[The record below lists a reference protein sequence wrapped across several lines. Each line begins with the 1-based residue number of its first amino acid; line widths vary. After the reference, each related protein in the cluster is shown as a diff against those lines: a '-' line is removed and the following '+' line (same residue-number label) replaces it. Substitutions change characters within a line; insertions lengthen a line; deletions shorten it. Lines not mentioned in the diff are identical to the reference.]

1 MRARKKKWTAPF
13 VVGHPEIVLPKIDPS
28 IPFFEYPRLYLEIG
42 IGKGDFI
49 LGMSQK
55 QDGHYLGIEKV
66 VDVLAVAAKK
76 LLDVKAGNVL
86 LRLGDFDEVY
96 EEIAGLRFD
105 AIYLNFSDPWPKKK
119 HGKRR
124 LTEHNRLEKMAK
136 ILKDDGSIII
146 KTDNPGLYE
155 FSKEEVPLTSL
166 HIVYDNPDY
175 PGDPEHDE
183 QSEYERNFRSQGVA
197 IRRLILKKGGN
208 QHV

>member
-1 MRARKKKWTAPF
+1 MRARKKKWTSPF
-13 VVGHPEIVLPKIDPS
+13 VGEHPELVLPHIDQNL
-28 IPFFEYPRLYLEIG
+28 PFFEYPRLYLEIG

-49 LGMSQK
+49 LGMSKK

-76 LLDVKAGNVL
+76 LLDSESANVL

-146 KTDNPGLYE
+146 KTDNSGLYE

-166 HIVYDNPDY
+166 RIVYDNPDY
-175 PGDPEHDE
+175 PGDRENDE

-197 IRRLILKKGGN
+197 IKRLILKKGGN
-208 QHV
+208 